1 MFDHAENA
9 SNANEVTPKDP
20 SPGEAEAGTPHKVG
34 YCSPPLHTRFQKG
47 ASGNRYGRP
56 KRRPTADD
64 MLLEEADRLIKVKEN
79 GHWTKMT
86 SEQVMYCNMV
96 RAAVKGDFK
105 AIKGLLALMAEQEE
119 KYGWAKVG
127 WNKSNRWETMNWKK
141 EMEFMITETPE
152 DTVAE

>member
-1 MFDHAENA
+1 MFDHPENDG
-9 SNANEVTPKDP
+9 SVNAVTPIDP
-20 SPGEAEAGTPHKVG
+20 PPGEAEPGTPHKVG
-34 YCSPPLHTRFQKG
+34 YCSPPLNTRFQKG
-47 ASGNRYGRP
+47 VSGNPYGRP

-86 SEQVMYCNMV
+86 PEQIMYGNIV
-96 RAAVKGDFK
+96 RTAVKGDFK

-141 EMEFMITETPE
+141 ELEFMITDTPE